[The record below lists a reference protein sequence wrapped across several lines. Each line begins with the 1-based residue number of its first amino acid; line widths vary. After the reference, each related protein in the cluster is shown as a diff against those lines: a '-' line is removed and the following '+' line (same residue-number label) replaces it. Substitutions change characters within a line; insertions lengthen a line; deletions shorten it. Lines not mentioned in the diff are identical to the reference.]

1 VLIVNQELLDS
12 IRQIIREE
20 ISGVKGDVSSLK
32 GDVSSLK
39 NDVSSLKNDVSSLKN
54 DVSSLKNDVSS
65 LKNDVAEMKPQ
76 LEENT
81 QMLRTLL
88 ARTDNHGA
96 MLEQLNIRVSRLEGN
111 EKRYKK
117 LNNDFYYH
125 SHKVVVEIKEPV
137 FEIDSNDHSDS

>member
-1 VLIVNQELLDS
+1 MLTLEQEFLDS

-32 GDVSSLK
+32 G
-39 NDVSSLKNDVSSLKN
+39 
-54 DVSSLKNDVSS
+54 DVSS

-96 MLEQLNIRVSRLEGN
+96 MVEQLNIRVSRLEGN
-111 EKRYKK
+111 EERYKK